1 MTKLGKKQKK
11 VSKENSGCIIFLTL
25 SQQQAPPPQQ
35 QAPPPQPRMNH
46 IDQVV
51 HLIQTS
57 LEHQQVFKQLMMQIC
72 QLEQYKVTFNIFFI
86 IFTLSKYYF
95 VI

>member
-1 MTKLGKKQKK
+1 MYYSQ
-11 VSKENSGCIIFLTL
+11 FLTL

-72 QLEQYKVTFNIFFI
+72 QLEQYKVIFKLFLYNFYI
-86 IFTLSKYYF
+86 LNYF
-95 VI
+95 VL